1 MYNLGSFLLVAILS
15 MLAINSFGQNWLSS
29 SSGTGNIYY
38 NQGNVGIGVTDP
50 QWKLDVNGDINIP
63 FTRKIG
69 YRLHDEF
76 NYDGRVQP
84 HYGLQWVSDTESP
97 GSGTLWQSG
106 YGGIKFF
113 TAGQV
118 RFKIEKNGNVGVGTT
133 KPLAKLDV
141 NGGIASNF
149 QVAVHNPLNRSASVN
164 LNWKD
169 NISRI
174 RVGGENEGAANGLDI
189 QTVGDRSLM
198 RLLHNGNV
206 GIGTTTPDSRLAV
219 NGIIRAKEVKVEG
232 TNWPDYV
239 FGKGYQLMPLDELAS
254 YITENGHLPNIPT
267 EADVKQ
273 DGLKLAEINAKLLEK
288 VEELTLYLLQ
298 QQQINLNQ
306 AELIEEQEI
315 RLAKLEKYEAARKV
329 E

>member
-1 MYNLGSFLLVAILS
+1 MCNLVQLLPLIILS
-15 MLAINSFGQNWLSS
+15 MLTMSAFGQNWSTG
-29 SSGTGNIYY
+29 SSGKIYY
-38 NQGNVGIGVTDP
+38 NQGNVGIGVADP
-50 QWKLDVNGDINIP
+50 IEKLHVNGNI
-63 FTRKIG
+63 TIG
-69 YRLHDEF
+69 YHNKLGYALTDDF
-76 NYDGRVQP
+76 SYDGKQQP

-118 RFKIEKNGNVGVGTT
+118 RFKIEKNGNVGIGTT

-141 NGGIASNF
+141 NGGIASNS
-149 QVAVHNPLNRSASVN
+149 QVTVHNPLNRSASVN

-174 RVGGENEGAANGLDI
+174 RIGGENEGAANGLDI

-206 GIGTTTPDSRLAV
+206 GIGITSPDSKLTV
-219 NGIIRAKEVKVEG
+219 NGNIRAKEVKVET

-239 FGKGYQLMPLDELAS
+239 FLPNYRLMPLDELER
-254 YITENGHLPNIPT
+254 YITKNGHLPNIPT
-267 EADVKQ
+267 EADVQQ

-288 VEELTLYLLQ
+288 VEELTLYLIALKKE
-298 QQQINLNQ
+298 N
-306 AELIEEQEI
+306 ELINKRLEQ
-315 RLAKLEKYEAARKV
+315 LESK
-329 E
+329 